1 MAGCSAKTVATSAPE
16 VGQQQASG
24 ILGANDSFRD
34 FEQVAKVGCH
44 HVDDSMTQYCIMNHM
59 DGTAGAGAWT

>member
-1 MAGCSAKTVATSAPE
+1 MAECSAKAVATSAPE

-34 FEQVAKVGCH
+34 FEQVAKVSRALR
-44 HVDDSMTQYCIMNHM
+44 VVPLWVRVSRQ
-59 DGTAGAGAWT
+59 